1 MFDLYAELRRLVD
14 TLDAAGIAY
23 AVAPRDVATTLRT
36 VAALRRLCLRLP
48 HLPTPTEAERLRR
61 FEAMAGSPQ
70 SVTDEDIEALAAG
83 WRRWWRAGQAE
94 RLRQM
99 AGSLPGELIECD
111 RRLAS
116 YRRAAEGPVR
126 QPDGGSSAADGR

>member
-1 MFDLYAELRRLVD
+1 M
-14 TLDAAGIAY
+14 TG
-23 AVAPRDVATTLRT
+23 RDVATTLRT
-36 VAALRRLCLRLP
+36 VAALRTLCLRLP

-61 FEAMAGSPQ
+61 FEAMAESPE
-70 SVTDEDIEALAAG
+70 SATDENIETIAVG

-99 AGSLPGELIECD
+99 AKKLPEELIESD

-116 YRRAAEGPVR
+116 YRRAAERPVR
-126 QPDGGSSAADGR
+126 QPDGGSTPALRRS